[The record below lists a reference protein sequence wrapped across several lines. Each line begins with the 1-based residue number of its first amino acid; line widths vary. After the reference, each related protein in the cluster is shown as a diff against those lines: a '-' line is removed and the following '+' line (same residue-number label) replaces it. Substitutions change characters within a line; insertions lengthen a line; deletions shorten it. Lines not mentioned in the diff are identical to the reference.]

1 MDPETQDLNGA
12 SDILA
17 AGGDTISLTRG
28 GYPFFRSDDAVKQA
42 VNPNDMTADFVIVTR
57 GKGSNRNG
65 CMVQI
70 TPGDAGGGILLD
82 SFNKNPV
89 VLLNHGEDFAL
100 PLGVSSVPVLAEKK
114 ATATVRFSQRLPEA
128 AQVFA
133 LIDEGVLRTS
143 SISYLPL
150 KARMQSLKRK
160 KSDDDAEMDFTGDRC
175 IDFTES
181 DLLEWSI
188 VTIPADPG
196 AVRRFLE
203 LGKIREEKI
212 TQAIRQ
218 SLAPQAE
225 EAKAW
230 SGWTKERDSLLER
243 ISKLE
248 QGNVKAKVEEFAKE
262 CEAYDRREQDKKP
275 TSLSAKAAPVPLSK
289 IIADAMAPHVVGLTQ
304 RLEKSE
310 RLIPRR

>member
-1 MDPETQDLNGA
+1 MEPETQDLSGA
-12 SDILA
+12 SDIIQ
-17 AGGDTISLTRG
+17 AGGDSISLTRG
-28 GYPFFRSDDAVKQA
+28 GYPFFRTDDAVKQA

-57 GKGSNRNG
+57 SKGSNRNG

-70 TPGDAGGGILLD
+70 TPGDAGGGIILD
-82 SFNKNPV
+82 SYQKNPV
-89 VLLNHGEDFAL
+89 VLLNHGEQFSL
-100 PLGVSSVPVLAEKK
+100 PIGVSSVPVLAEKK
-114 ATATVRFSQRLPEA
+114 ATATVKFSQRLPEA

-133 LIDEGVLRTS
+133 LIDEGVLRTA

-160 KSDDDAEMDFTGDRC
+160 KSESEAEIEFEGDRC

-181 DLLEWSI
+181 DLLEWSV

-203 LGKIREEKI
+203 LGKIRDEKI

-225 EAKAW
+225 EAKALM
-230 SGWTKERDSLLER
+230 GWTKERDALLER
-243 ISKLE
+243 IMKLE
-248 QGNVKAKVEEFAKE
+248 QAATQPAVIVPPAI
-262 CEAYDRREQDKKP
+262 EQKP
-275 TSLSAKAAPVPLSK
+275 VASLAAKAAPVPLSK

-310 RLIPRR
+310 RLVPKK

>member
-1 MDPETQDLNGA
+1 MDPETQDLSGA
-12 SDILA
+12 SDILE
-17 AGGDTISLTRG
+17 AGGDSISLTRH
-28 GYPFFRSDDAVKQA
+28 GYPFHRCDDAVKQA

-57 GKGSNRNG
+57 SKGSNRNG

-82 SFNKNPV
+82 SYKSNPV
-89 VLLNHGEDFAL
+89 VLLNHGQDFAL
-100 PLGVSSVPVLAEKK
+100 PIGVSSIPVLAEKK
-114 ATATVRFSQRLPEA
+114 ATATVTFSQRLPEA
-128 AQVFA
+128 MQIFG
-133 LIDEGVLRTS
+133 LIDEGVLRTA

-160 KSDDDAEMDFTGDRC
+160 KSDSEAEIEFSGDRC

-181 DLLEWSI
+181 DLLEWSV

-203 LGKIREEKI
+203 LGRIREEKI

-218 SLAPQAE
+218 SLAPHAE

-230 SGWTKERDSLLER
+230 SGWTKERDALLAR
-243 ISKLE
+243 IEKLE
-248 QGNVKAKVEEFAKE
+248 QSANKPEVIAPPVKEIAT
-262 CEAYDRREQDKKP
+262 P
-275 TSLSAKAAPVPLSK
+275 SLSAKAAPLPLSK
-289 IIADAMAPHVVGLTQ
+289 IIADAMAPHVTPLVQ
-304 RLEKSE
+304 RMEKAE
-310 RLIPRR
+310 RMIPRK